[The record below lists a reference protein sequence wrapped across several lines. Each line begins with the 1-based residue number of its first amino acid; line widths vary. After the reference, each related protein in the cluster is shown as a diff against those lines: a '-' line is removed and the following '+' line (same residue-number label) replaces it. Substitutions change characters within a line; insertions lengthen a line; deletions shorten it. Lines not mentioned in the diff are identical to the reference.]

1 MKTQYNAALKMDIII
16 NMDLLGW
23 EQDGK
28 GLDFINVAG
37 NGERKHFRS
46 WKSLHRF
53 MLDISGV

>member
-1 MKTQYNAALKMDIII
+1 MKTQYSAALKMDIII

-37 NGERKHFRS
+37 NGERKHFKS
-46 WKSLHRF
+46 WKALHRF
-53 MLDISGV
+53 VLDAGGI